1 MNGRERGILERLGLS
16 EARIGHI
23 SPLCQTWLCKHYYC
37 MTWAWEDFVKLL
49 SVNTVCL
56 QKFAFC
62 LCLLLHS
69 IPTILESWLHIAI
82 IWYID
87 LSLQNWKSLCSV
99 FIFFKLSVSHSS
111 FFFLSVFFQACQLLL
126 QQQQQPQQQQ
136 QQLLQ
141 NQRKFTPNVRQQADP
156 QQVHVNTTHH
166 SLLGHL
172 YTSSFQTM
180 TLVFLSCLLSWPGSW
195 LCYSSRGSSRL
206 EV

>member
-1 MNGRERGILERLGLS
+1 MGLGTLCIAVVSKHRLLAKVCILFMFTFKQHS
-16 EARIGHI
+16 HYFRILVAHSNHLI
-23 SPLCQTWLCKHYYC
+23 HW
-37 MTWAWEDFVKLL
+37 FVIAKL
-49 SVNTVCL
+49 
-56 QKFAFC
+56 K
-62 LCLLLHS
+62 
-69 IPTILESWLHIAI
+69 I
-82 IWYID
+82 IV
-87 LSLQNWKSLCSV
+87 QSV

-126 QQQQQPQQQQ
+126 QQQQQPQQQ
-136 QQLLQ
+136 LLQ
-141 NQRKFTPNVRQQADP
+141 NQRKFTPNMRQQADP

-172 YTSSFQTM
+172 FTSSVQTM